1 MNKSKNSYVIMTE
14 NMLPRSNIIKD
25 CILAFLVGGS
35 ICCGGQLISDIFTSL
50 GIAEA
55 TVKMLTPSTL
65 VFLGG
70 FLTAIGVY
78 DDIGKFAGA
87 GSVVPITGF
96 ANSIVSSA
104 LEFKREGYIF
114 GMGAKMFN
122 IAGPVIVFGTAAS
135 VIYGII
141 YYIFSRI

>member
-35 ICCGGQLISDIFTSL
+35 ICCVGQLISDIFTSL